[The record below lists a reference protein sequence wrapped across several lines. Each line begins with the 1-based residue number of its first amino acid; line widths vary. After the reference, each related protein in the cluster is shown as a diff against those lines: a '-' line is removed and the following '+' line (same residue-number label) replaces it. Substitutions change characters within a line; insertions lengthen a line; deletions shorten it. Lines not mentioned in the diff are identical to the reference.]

1 VVIALVTLLL
11 AIGIAVIQRS
21 GSRQPRLDGETAA
34 EKQAGPRIINTA
46 AATTA
51 ARKLESGAETSP
63 DNEPQ
68 NESERPAAAD
78 AKATEAAESKQRTAS
93 EQSEAARIASALS
106 EPLVVETSESARP
119 PLPAIGPAALGGEA
133 PSVLDML
140 DEPADRP
147 QVTADWTST
156 SMFGV
161 EAQGRKFV
169 YVFDRSG
176 SMGEPA
182 NRPLAAAKAEL
193 IRSLDRLQSVHQF
206 HLIFYNTEPSV
217 FNPTGVRGR
226 LVFGTDENKEA
237 ARRFIESIPADGG
250 TNHYDPLL
258 VAVRLRPD
266 VIFLLTDGEQKDDL
280 SGDDLA
286 HIRRVNDGIAQI
298 QVIQFASTP
307 YSSNSLKR
315 LAEENRGQHTYY
327 DIRKAV
333 ER

>member
-1 VVIALVTLLL
+1 L
-11 AIGIAVIQRS
+11 S
-21 GSRQPRLDGETAA
+21 FLD
-34 EKQAGPRIINTA
+34 
-46 AATTA
+46 
-51 ARKLESGAETSP
+51 
-63 DNEPQ
+63 
-68 NESERPAAAD
+68 
-78 AKATEAAESKQRTAS
+78 
-93 EQSEAARIASALS
+93 
-106 EPLVVETSESARP
+106 EPLVVETSDSVRP

-147 QVTADWTST
+147 ELTTDLAST

-161 EAQGRKFV
+161 EATGRKFV

-193 IRSLDRLQSVHQF
+193 IQSLERLESVHQF
-206 HLIFYNTEPSV
+206 HLIFYNTETRV

-237 ARRFIESIPADGG
+237 ARRFIASISAEGG

-280 SGDDLA
+280 AGDDLA

-298 QVIQFASTP
+298 HVIQFASTP
-307 YSSNSLKR
+307 YASNSLKQ
-315 LAEENRGQHTYY
+315 LAAENRGQHTYY

-333 ER
+333 EQ

>member
-1 VVIALVTLLL
+1 MLL
-11 AIGIAVIQRS
+11 AIGIAIVERQLNRGGADDS
-21 GSRQPRLDGETAA
+21 GTATRQAVGQVDDIEDAPDTRAERTAPSAPRES
-34 EKQAGPRIINTA
+34 NT
-46 AATTA
+46 
-51 ARKLESGAETSP
+51 GAEIP
-63 DNEPQ
+63 P
-68 NESERPAAAD
+68 
-78 AKATEAAESKQRTAS
+78 ESKLVSDSNDAGARGS
-93 EQSEAARIASALS
+93 GQSASAPAKSTDLRFLD
-106 EPLVVETSESARP
+106 EPLVVETSDSARP
-119 PLPAIGPAALGGEA
+119 PLPTIGPAALGGEA

-147 QVTADWTST
+147 ELTADWAST

-161 EAQGRKFV
+161 EAKGRKFV

-193 IRSLDRLQSVHQF
+193 IQSLERLESVHQF
-206 HLIFYNTEPSV
+206 HLIFYNTETRV

-237 ARRFIESIPADGG
+237 ARRFIASIPAEGG
-250 TNHYDPLL
+250 TSHYDPLL

-266 VIFLLTDGEQKDDL
+266 VVFLLTDGEQKDDL
-280 SGDDLA
+280 AGDELA

-298 QVIQFASTP
+298 YVIQFARTP
-307 YSSNSLKR
+307 YASNSLKQ
-315 LAEENRGQHTYY
+315 LAAENRGQHTYY

>member
-1 VVIALVTLLL
+1 VALLL
-11 AIGIAVIQRS
+11 AIGIAIVERRVNRGGKDGGSDTATRQAAGQFDDTKVAAGSGEERTAPTAVQNSNGAEIQPEGKLVSDNAAARARS
-21 GSRQPRLDGETAA
+21 GG
-34 EKQAGPRIINTA
+34 
-46 AATTA
+46 
-51 ARKLESGAETSP
+51 
-63 DNEPQ
+63 
-68 NESERPAAAD
+68 
-78 AKATEAAESKQRTAS
+78 
-93 EQSEAARIASALS
+93 QSASAPANEASTDLS
-106 EPLVVETSESARP
+106 YLDEPLVVETSDSVRAA
-119 PLPAIGPAALGGEA
+119 LPAIGPAALGGEA
-133 PSVLDML
+133 PSALDML

-147 QVTADWTST
+147 ELTADWAST

-161 EAQGRKFV
+161 EAKGRKFV

-193 IRSLDRLQSVHQF
+193 IQSLERLESVHQF
-206 HLIFYNTEPSV
+206 HLIFYNTETRV
-217 FNPTGVRGR
+217 FNPTGMRGR

-237 ARRFIESIPADGG
+237 ARRFIASIPAEGG

-258 VAVRLRPD
+258 VAARLRAD

-280 SGDDLA
+280 AAEELG

-298 QVIQFASTP
+298 HVIQFASTP
-307 YSSNSLKR
+307 YASNSLKQ
-315 LAEENRGQHTYY
+315 LAAENRGQHTYY